1 MARLLTAL
9 SALLLAATA
18 AAQTT
23 TTLYKSVGPDGK
35 VIYSDRP
42 DPRAQTSKTL
52 TFENLPASPLSAETL
67 AYLEQLQKS
76 AEQRASA
83 APQGDVVLFSAV
95 WCGYCKQ
102 AKNYLASKQ
111 VAYREFD
118 IDTKQGLAAYAQAGG
133 RSGVPL
139 LVANG
144 QRVSGFSSAAYDAV
158 LSKAK

>member
-1 MARLLTAL
+1 MARLPPAL
-9 SALLLAATA
+9 FAALFAATA
-18 AAQTT
+18 AAQTS
-23 TTLYKSVGPDGK
+23 TTLYKSVGADGK
-35 VIYSDRP
+35 VVYSDRP
-42 DPRAQTSKTL
+42 DPRARSSRTL
-52 TFENLPASPLSAETL
+52 TFENLPASPLSAQTL

-76 AEQRASA
+76 AEQRAAA
-83 APQGDVVLFSAV
+83 APQNDVVLFTAV

-118 IDTKQGLAAYAQAGG
+118 IDTQPGLAAFAQAGG

-144 QRVSGFSSAAYDAV
+144 QRVAGFSSAAYDAV
-158 LSKAK
+158 LPKPR

>member
-1 MARLLTAL
+1 MARLITAL
-9 SALLLAATA
+9 SALLLTATA

-23 TTLYKSVGPDGK
+23 TTLYKSIGPDGK
-35 VIYSDRP
+35 VIYSDQP
-42 DPRAQTSKTL
+42 DPRAQTSKRL
-52 TFENLPASPLSAETL
+52 TFENLPASPLSAETQ

-83 APQGDVVLFSAV
+83 ASQDDVVLFSAV
-95 WCGYCKQ
+95 WCGYCKH
-102 AKNYLASKQ
+102 AKNYLASKR
-111 VAYREFD
+111 VVYREFD

-139 LVANG
+139 LVVNG

-158 LSKAK
+158 LPKAK